1 MEKLTKFVHL
11 HQHTVYSLLDGAC
24 KIKPLVKRAK
34 ELGLPAVAITD
45 HGTLFG
51 LKDFYDVCRKE
62 GIKPILGCETYIT
75 RTPIR
80 LEDTSIPS
88 NTNVVSTYKD
98 VDAGRNHALALRSD
112 GAVWSIGS
120 NKYGQL
126 GIGSNEDK
134 MKFVEIETIS
144 NAVQIVPYQKYI

>member
-1 MEKLTKFVHL
+1 MEKLTSFVHL

-75 RTPIR
+75 RNPIR
-80 LEDTSIPS
+80 LEDPNTPS
-88 NTNVVSTYKD
+88 TRERGDHLVVLAKNHHGYKKLD
-98 VDAGRNHALALRSD
+98 
-112 GAVWSIGS
+112 
-120 NKYGQL
+120 
-126 GIGSNEDK
+126 
-134 MKFVEIETIS
+134 
-144 NAVQIVPYQKYI
+144 